1 MSNIYCY
8 NSDFEREQVMDK
20 IIEINAQ
27 LEEEEAKPNNERD
40 SDKEFKLI
48 YQQFVQGLKLSTGN
62 KF

>member
-48 YQQFVQGLKLSTGN
+48 YQQFIQGLKLSTGN

>member
-1 MSNIYCY
+1 MSNIYSY

-48 YQQFVQGLKLSTGN
+48 YQQFIQGLKLSTGN

>member
-1 MSNIYCY
+1 MSNIYSY

-20 IIEINAQ
+20 IIEINAL

-48 YQQFVQGLKLSTGN
+48 YQQFIQGLKLSTGN

>member
-1 MSNIYCY
+1 MPNIYSY

-48 YQQFVQGLKLSTGN
+48 YQQFIQGLKLSTGN